1 MRLFLLFLFLI
12 NPFLTAKASTL
23 ACSYLDNFDSDKIN
37 TFFYKREKNL
47 FSYHIDGLEK
57 FKYKLLDESEKKIV
71 IGYFNI
77 DFDSIFIFDKTIK
90 TFKMTTIYSQYS
102 KNDKTLS
109 GKCEVIE

>member
-1 MRLFLLFLFLI
+1 MKFFLFFLFLI
-12 NPFLTAKASTL
+12 NPFLAVKASTL

-47 FSYHIDGLEK
+47 FYYHIDGLEK

-71 IGYFNI
+71 IGYFNE

-90 TFKMTTIYSQYS
+90 TFKMTTIYSQYN
-102 KNDKTLS
+102 KNDKKLS